1 MKVDNITYPVL
12 TSQHR
17 LKSVP
22 DESSTRLYGELC
34 KNNSENVN
42 RGYYS
47 GSSVSFGA
55 AAKFSSRM
63 LDNLLDACNNHTT
76 IVQNLVALVL
86 ALGPRPLAIM
96 SLPGKKNKE
105 DKIYASGHSMAS
117 GLIGFGFASVIMY
130 PLGKAAEKVKENDVK
145 LVLERLEKS
154 NNVKVLTRRLNKL
167 AQNKNVKPEDFEVKN
182 ILGDIKY
189 LDQDFL
195 KQFGTFEEKDGK
207 LTKIISV
214 NKEIEI
220 KKEEVNPTTG
230 KTELKTQKVALEKY
244 HEEYNILNLTKEKLK
259 EGTKYVGKKFFDNFI
274 DYDKNGKFIRINKA
288 ADFDKVYKCLNMAP
302 DVLVFGILKA
312 MLTVALIPPILKHVF
327 GIEKSKPQ
335 QQTQPVQQVKQDGG
349 NK

>member
-1 MKVDNITYPVL
+1 MKVDYINYPVL
-12 TSQHR
+12 INQHR

-22 DESSTRLYGELC
+22 ENSGMSLRGELC
-34 KNNSENVN
+34 KNNSESVN

-47 GSSVSFGA
+47 GSSVSFGS
-55 AAKFSSRM
+55 AAKLSSRM
-63 LDNLLDACNNHTT
+63 LENLLDACNNHTT

-130 PLGKAAEKVKENDVK
+130 PLGIAAEKVKKNDVQLVLDRIEKSNEVK
-145 LVLERLEKS
+145 LV
-154 NNVKVLTRRLNKL
+154 TRRLKKL
-167 AQNKNVKPEDFEVKN
+167 SEMKEIPPEKLTVES
-182 ILGDIKY
+182 ILDDTSH
-189 LDQDFL
+189 LEPEFL
-195 KQFGTFEEKDGK
+195 KQFGAFEEKDGK
-207 LTKIISV
+207 LTRLTALNS
-214 NKEIEI
+214 EIDFE
-220 KKEEVNPTTG
+220 
-230 KTELKTQKVALEKY
+230 KVYKD
-244 HEEYNILNLTKEKLK
+244 YNIKNLAKEKIK
-259 EGTKYVGKKFFDNFI
+259 QGTKYVGEKFFDNFI
-274 DYDKNGKFIRINKA
+274 EYDKNGKFVKLNKSV
-288 ADFDKVYKCLNMAP
+288 DFDKVYKCLNMAP

-335 QQTQPVQQVKQDGG
+335 TQAPQTEQVKTEGG

>member
-1 MKVDNITYPVL
+1 MKVDYINYPVL
-12 TSQHR
+12 TNQHR

-22 DESSTRLYGELC
+22 DESGSRHYGELC
-34 KNNSENVN
+34 KNNSESVN

-55 AAKFSSRM
+55 AAKLSTRM

-117 GLIGFGFASVIMY
+117 GLIGFGFASIIMY
-130 PLGKAAEKVKENDVK
+130 PLGIAAEKVKKNDVK
-145 LVLERLEKS
+145 LVLDRIDKS
-154 NNVKVLTRRLNKL
+154 NDVKLVTRRLKKL
-167 AQNKNVKPEDFEVKN
+167 SQMTEIPQEKLTAES
-182 ILGDIKY
+182 ILEGTKY
-189 LDQDFL
+189 LDTEFL
-195 KQFGTFEEKDGK
+195 KQFGNYEEKDGK
-207 LTKIISV
+207 IIKLTSL
-214 NKEIEI
+214 NKEFDFEGLY
-220 KKEEVNPTTG
+220 KD
-230 KTELKTQKVALEKY
+230 
-244 HEEYNILNLTKEKLK
+244 YNIKNLTREKLK
-259 EGTKYVGKKFFDNFI
+259 EGTKYIGKKFFDNFI
-274 DYDKNGKFIRINKA
+274 EYDKNGKFVKFNKV

-302 DVLVFGILKA
+302 DVLLFGILKA

-327 GIEKSKPQ
+327 GIEKSKPKQ
-335 QQTQPVQQVKQDGG
+335 EQNPPAQQVKQDGG

>member
-1 MKVDNITYPVL
+1 MKVDYINYPVL
-12 TSQHR
+12 TGQHR

-22 DESSTRLYGELC
+22 DERGARHYGELC

-117 GLIGFGFASVIMY
+117 GIIGFGFASVIMY
-130 PLGKAAEKVKENDVK
+130 PLGIAAEKVKKNDVK
-145 LVLERLEKS
+145 LVLDRIDKS
-154 NNVKVLTRRLNKL
+154 NDVKLVTRRLKEL
-167 AQNKNVKPEDFEVKN
+167 AKMPEIPQERLTAES
-182 ILGDIKY
+182 ILEGTKH
-189 LDQDFL
+189 LEPEFL
-195 KQFGTFEEKDGK
+195 KQFGLYEEKDGK
-207 LTKIISV
+207 LVRLTTL
-214 NKEIEI
+214 NKNTDFESIY
-220 KKEEVNPTTG
+220 KN
-230 KTELKTQKVALEKY
+230 
-244 HEEYNILNLTKEKLK
+244 YNIKNLTREKLK

-274 DYDKNGKFIRINKA
+274 DYDKDGKFLKFNKS

-302 DVLVFGILKA
+302 DVLIFGILKA

-327 GIEKSKPQ
+327 GIEKSKS
-335 QQTQPVQQVKQDGG
+335 QQTAQNNPATPAKQEGG

>member
-1 MKVDNITYPVL
+1 MKVDYINYPVL
-12 TSQHR
+12 SSQHR

-22 DESSTRLYGELC
+22 DNSGVSHYGELC
-34 KNNSENVN
+34 KNNNENVN

-55 AAKFSSRM
+55 AAKLSTRM
-63 LDNLLDACNNHTT
+63 LDNLLDACNTHTT

-130 PLGKAAEKVKENDVK
+130 PLGKAAEKVKNNDVK
-145 LVLERLEKS
+145 LVLERIDKS
-154 NNVKVLTRRLNKL
+154 NEVKLVTRRLKEL
-167 AQNKNVKPEDFEVKN
+167 AKMPEIPPEELTAEN
-182 ILGDIKY
+182 ILKDTKY
-189 LDQDFL
+189 LDAEFL
-195 KQFGTFEEKDGK
+195 KQFGAYEEKDGK
-207 LTKIISV
+207 LIKLTYL
-214 NKEIEI
+214 NKEADFEGVY
-220 KKEEVNPTTG
+220 KN
-230 KTELKTQKVALEKY
+230 
-244 HEEYNILNLTKEKLK
+244 YNITNLTREKLK

-274 DYDKNGKFIRINKA
+274 EYSKDGKFLKFNKA

-302 DVLVFGILKA
+302 DVLLFGVLKA

-335 QQTQPVQQVKQDGG
+335 QKTQTNPAPQVKQDGG

>member
-1 MKVDNITYPVL
+1 MKVENINYPVL
-12 TSQHR
+12 ANQHR

-22 DESSTRLYGELC
+22 DNESMSLRGRVI
-34 KNNSENVN
+34 KNNSKSVN

-55 AAKFSSRM
+55 AAKLSTRM

-130 PLGKAAEKVKENDVK
+130 PLGIAAEKVKNNDVK
-145 LVLERLEKS
+145 LVLEKIEKS
-154 NNVKVLTRRLNKL
+154 NDVKLVTRRIKALSQMQNIPQEKL
-167 AQNKNVKPEDFEVKN
+167 SAENLLKDTSHLDPE
-182 ILGDIKY
+182 
-189 LDQDFL
+189 FL
-195 KQFGTFEEKDGK
+195 KQFGAFEEKDGK
-207 LTKIISV
+207 LTRLTAINSNLDFEGIYK
-214 NKEIEI
+214 
-220 KKEEVNPTTG
+220 
-230 KTELKTQKVALEKY
+230 
-244 HEEYNILNLTKEKLK
+244 EYNIKNLTREKLK
-259 EGTKYVGKKFFDNFI
+259 KGTKYVGKKFFDNFI
-274 DYDKNGKFIRINKA
+274 EYDKNGKFVKFNKA

-302 DVLVFGILKA
+302 DVLLFGILKA

-327 GIEKSKPQ
+327 GLEKGKSSQKTPQ
-335 QQTQPVQQVKQDGG
+335 IQQASSQINKEGG

>member
-1 MKVDNITYPVL
+1 MKVDYINYPVL
-12 TSQHR
+12 TNQHR

-22 DESSTRLYGELC
+22 ENSGMSLRGELC
-34 KNNSENVN
+34 KNNSESLN

-47 GSSVSFGA
+47 GSSVSFGS
-55 AAKFSSRM
+55 AAKLSSRM
-63 LDNLLDACNNHTT
+63 LENLLDACNNHTT

-130 PLGKAAEKVKENDVK
+130 PLGIAAEKVKKNDVQLVLDRIEKSNEVK
-145 LVLERLEKS
+145 LV
-154 NNVKVLTRRLNKL
+154 TRRLKKL
-167 AQNKNVKPEDFEVKN
+167 SEMKEIPPEKLTVES
-182 ILGDIKY
+182 ILDDTSH
-189 LDQDFL
+189 LEPEFL
-195 KQFGTFEEKDGK
+195 KQFGAFEEKDGK
-207 LTKIISV
+207 LTRLTALNS
-214 NKEIEI
+214 EIDFE
-220 KKEEVNPTTG
+220 
-230 KTELKTQKVALEKY
+230 KVYKD
-244 HEEYNILNLTKEKLK
+244 YNITNLAKEKIK
-259 EGTKYVGKKFFDNFI
+259 QGTKYVGEKFFDNFI
-274 DYDKNGKFIRINKA
+274 EYDKNGKFVKLNKSV
-288 ADFDKVYKCLNMAP
+288 DFDKVYKCLNMAP

-335 QQTQPVQQVKQDGG
+335 AQAQQPAQVKTEGG

>member
-1 MKVDNITYPVL
+1 MKVENINYPVFIN
-12 TSQHR
+12 QHR

-22 DESSTRLYGELC
+22 ENNSKSLYGEMC
-34 KNNSENVN
+34 KNNSESVN

-55 AAKFSSRM
+55 AAKLSSRI

-117 GLIGFGFASVIMY
+117 GLIGFAFASIIMY
-130 PLGKAAEKVKENDVK
+130 PLGIASKKVKEHDAQSVIDKIDASNDVK
-145 LVLERLEKS
+145 LV
-154 NNVKVLTRRLNKL
+154 TRRLKELSKMDNIPEEKL
-167 AQNKNVKPEDFEVKN
+167 TAESILEGTSHLEPE
-182 ILGDIKY
+182 
-189 LDQDFL
+189 FL
-195 KQFGTFEEKDGK
+195 KQFGAFEETDGK
-207 LTKIISV
+207 LTKLTALNTDMDFEAV
-214 NKEIEI
+214 YKDYN
-220 KKEEVNPTTG
+220 
-230 KTELKTQKVALEKY
+230 LK
-244 HEEYNILNLTKEKLK
+244 NLTKAKLK
-259 EGTKYVGKKFFDNFI
+259 EGTRYVRDKFFDNFI
-274 DYDKNGKFIRINKA
+274 EFDKKGNFVKLNKA
-288 ADFDKVYKCLNMAP
+288 LDFDKVYKCLNMAP

-335 QQTQPVQQVKQDGG
+335 AQDSSQTQQIKKEGG

>member
-1 MKVDNITYPVL
+1 MKVDYINYPVL
-12 TSQHR
+12 TNQHR
-17 LKSVP
+17 HKSVP
-22 DESSTRLYGELC
+22 DNSGVKLCGELC
-34 KNNSENVN
+34 KSNNENVN

-55 AAKFSSRM
+55 AAKLSTRI

-117 GLIGFGFASVIMY
+117 GLIGFGFASIIMY
-130 PLGKAAEKVKENDVK
+130 PLGIAAEKVKKNDVK
-145 LVLERLEKS
+145 LVLDKIDKS
-154 NNVKVLTRRLNKL
+154 NDVKLVTRRLKKL
-167 AQNKNVKPEDFEVKN
+167 SQMPEIPEKELTAES
-182 ILGDIKY
+182 ILEGTKH
-189 LDQDFL
+189 LDSDFL
-195 KQFGTFEEKDGK
+195 KQFGAYEEENGK
-207 LTKIISV
+207 LVKLTQL
-214 NKEIEI
+214 NKDTDFQGIY
-220 KKEEVNPTTG
+220 K
-230 KTELKTQKVALEKY
+230 
-244 HEEYNILNLTKEKLK
+244 EYNIKNLTKEKLK
-259 EGTKYVGKKFFDNFI
+259 EGTRYIGKKFFDNFI
-274 DYDKNGKFIRINKA
+274 DYDKNGKFIQFNKL

-302 DVLVFGILKA
+302 DVLLFGILKA

-335 QQTQPVQQVKQDGG
+335 NQPAQQVKQDGG

>member
-1 MKVDNITYPVL
+1 MKVDYINYPVL

-22 DESSTRLYGELC
+22 DESGSRHYGELC
-34 KNNSENVN
+34 KNNSKNVN

-55 AAKFSSRM
+55 AAKLSSRM

-117 GLIGFGFASVIMY
+117 GLIGFAFASIIMY
-130 PLGKAAEKVKENDVK
+130 PLGIASKKMKEHDAQLIMDKIEKSNDVK
-145 LVLERLEKS
+145 LV
-154 NNVKVLTRRLNKL
+154 TRRLKKL
-167 AQNKNVKPEDFEVKN
+167 SQISDIPPEKLTSES
-182 ILGDIKY
+182 ILEGTSH
-189 LDQDFL
+189 LEPEFL
-195 KQFGTFEEKDGK
+195 KQFGAFEEKDGK
-207 LTKIISV
+207 LTRLTSINSQVDFDGIYKDY
-214 NKEIEI
+214 N
-220 KKEEVNPTTG
+220 
-230 KTELKTQKVALEKY
+230 LK
-244 HEEYNILNLTKEKLK
+244 NLTKEKLMA
-259 EGTKYVGKKFFDNFI
+259 GTKFVREKFIKNFVEFDAA
-274 DYDKNGKFIRINKA
+274 GKFVQLNKKL
-288 ADFDKVYKCLNMAP
+288 DFDMVFKGLNMAP
-302 DVLVFGILKA
+302 DVLLFGILKA

-335 QQTQPVQQVKQDGG
+335 NQSAQQVKTEGG

>member
-1 MKVDNITYPVL
+1 MKVDYINYPVL
-12 TSQHR
+12 INQHR
-17 LKSVP
+17 QKSVP
-22 DESSTRLYGELC
+22 DNIGARQYGELC
-34 KNNSENVN
+34 KNNNENVN

-55 AAKFSSRM
+55 AAKLSTRI

-117 GLIGFGFASVIMY
+117 GLIGFGFASIIMY
-130 PLGKAAEKVKENDVK
+130 PLGIAAEKVKKNDVK
-145 LVLERLEKS
+145 LVLDRIDKS
-154 NNVKVLTRRLNKL
+154 NDVKLVTRRLKKL
-167 AQNKNVKPEDFEVKN
+167 SQMPEIPEKELTAES
-182 ILGDIKY
+182 ILEGTKH
-189 LDQDFL
+189 LDSDFL
-195 KQFGTFEEKDGK
+195 KQFGAYEEENGK
-207 LTKIISV
+207 LVKLTQL
-214 NKEIEI
+214 NKDTDFQGIY
-220 KKEEVNPTTG
+220 K
-230 KTELKTQKVALEKY
+230 
-244 HEEYNILNLTKEKLK
+244 EYNIKNLTKEKLK
-259 EGTKYVGKKFFDNFI
+259 EGTRYIGKKFFDNFI
-274 DYDKNGKFIRINKA
+274 DYDKNGKFIQFNKL

-302 DVLVFGILKA
+302 DVLLFGILKA

-335 QQTQPVQQVKQDGG
+335 NQPAQQVKQDGG

>member
-1 MKVDNITYPVL
+1 MKVDYINYPVL

-22 DESSTRLYGELC
+22 DESGSRHYGELC
-34 KNNSENVN
+34 KNNNENVN

-55 AAKFSSRM
+55 AAKLSSRM
-63 LDNLLDACNNHTT
+63 LDNLLEACNNHTT

-117 GLIGFGFASVIMY
+117 GLIGFAFASIIMY
-130 PLGKAAEKVKENDVK
+130 PLGIASKKMKEHDAQLIMDKIEKSNDVK
-145 LVLERLEKS
+145 LV
-154 NNVKVLTRRLNKL
+154 TRRLKKL
-167 AQNKNVKPEDFEVKN
+167 SQMPDVPQEKLTAEN
-182 ILGDIKY
+182 ILEGTSH
-189 LDQDFL
+189 LESEFL
-195 KQFGTFEEKDGK
+195 KQFGAYEEKDGK
-207 LTKIISV
+207 LTRLTAINAETDFEGIYKD
-214 NKEIEI
+214 
-220 KKEEVNPTTG
+220 
-230 KTELKTQKVALEKY
+230 
-244 HEEYNILNLTKEKLK
+244 YNIKNLTKEKLMA
-259 EGTKYVGKKFFDNFI
+259 GTRFVREKFIKNFVEFDGA
-274 DYDKNGKFIRINKA
+274 GKFIRLNKKL
-288 ADFDKVYKCLNMAP
+288 DFDMVFKALNMAP
-302 DVLVFGILKA
+302 DVLLFGILKA

-335 QQTQPVQQVKQDGG
+335 QTAPTNSALNVKQDGG

>member
-1 MKVDNITYPVL
+1 MKVDYINYPVL
-12 TSQHR
+12 TNQHR

-22 DESSTRLYGELC
+22 ENSGMSLRGELC
-34 KNNSENVN
+34 KNNSESVN

-47 GSSVSFGA
+47 GSSVSFGS
-55 AAKFSSRM
+55 AAKLSSRM
-63 LDNLLDACNNHTT
+63 LENLLDACNNHTT

-130 PLGKAAEKVKENDVK
+130 PLGIAAEKVKKNDVQLVLDRIEKSNEVK
-145 LVLERLEKS
+145 LV
-154 NNVKVLTRRLNKL
+154 TRRLKKL
-167 AQNKNVKPEDFEVKN
+167 SEMKEIPPEKLTVES
-182 ILGDIKY
+182 ILDDTSH
-189 LDQDFL
+189 LEPEFL
-195 KQFGTFEEKDGK
+195 KQFGAFEEKDGK
-207 LTKIISV
+207 LTRLTALNS
-214 NKEIEI
+214 EIDFE
-220 KKEEVNPTTG
+220 
-230 KTELKTQKVALEKY
+230 KVYKD
-244 HEEYNILNLTKEKLK
+244 YNITNLAKEKIK
-259 EGTKYVGKKFFDNFI
+259 QGTKYVGEKFFDNFI
-274 DYDKNGKFIRINKA
+274 EYDKNGKFVKLNKSV
-288 ADFDKVYKCLNMAP
+288 DFDKVYKCLNMAP

-335 QQTQPVQQVKQDGG
+335 AQAQQPAQVKTEGG